1 MLQQYT
7 SVKTEGK
14 YIFSEISSSLI
25 NAVIE
30 GYKSVSY
37 TTHAIKYLM
46 DCEWHVLKL
55 GIKYCN
61 LYLNVLQT

>member
-1 MLQQYT
+1 M
-7 SVKTEGK
+7 SVKIEGK

-37 TTHAIKYLM
+37 TIHAIKYLM
-46 DCEWHVLKL
+46 DYEWHVIKL
-55 GIKYCN
+55 GTKYRN
-61 LYLNVLQT
+61 LHLNMRQT